1 MNTAARRTRT
11 GRCARS
17 TCGLCC
23 TFAIATLTTSIT
35 SCCCFLH
42 RYVHNRLNT
51 LVFRDAFVC
60 CYVVVVFF
68 FVCFFC
74 IIFYCCLSLYVCSRV
89 FFSRM
94 IFLLMMCL
102 SLTGNWRN
110 CADAWRSRAS
120 LSARTR
126 LCAGE
131 CTLCVYLFTW
141 MFACLCVFVWMFAC
155 LCVFVWRYRPARLC
169 AGECTLV
176 CISLYLYG
184 YKQMPKCVF
193 VCIV

>member
-68 FVCFFC
+68 FFLLFF
-74 IIFYCCLSLYVCSRV
+74 FLFV
-89 FFSRM
+89 FFVLFS
-94 IFLLMMCL
+94 IV
-102 SLTGNWRN
+102 
-110 CADAWRSRAS
+110 
-120 LSARTR
+120 
-126 LCAGE
+126 
-131 CTLCVYLFTW
+131 VYLCMCAREFSFLVW
-141 MFACLCVFVWMFAC
+141 YFYWWCVSHLQEIEEIAPMLGDRVR
-155 LCVFVWRYRPARLC
+155 RYRPALACVQVSVHFVCICLLECLRACVCLFECLRACVCLCGATDPLACVQVSVRLC
-169 AGECTLV
+169 VLV
-176 CISLYLYG
+176 CI
-184 YKQMPKCVF
+184 CVWLQTNA
-193 VCIV
+193 